1 MSPRLTVVIPVH
13 NGAQHLWECLASV
26 AAQSLRE
33 LDVVV
38 VDDGST
44 DAAPDIARAFAER
57 DGRFR
62 LVRQHNHGTGHARN
76 TGVRHAAPG
85 TEYLAFADSAD
96 VLPRRAYERLVGLLD
111 GSGSDFATGNVYLLT
126 AAGRSQAWQHRHLRR
141 TRTATHITEDLGLL
155 SDHTAWNKVFRRT
168 FWDRHRL
175 AFPEGVLYEDTPLTI
190 PAHFL
195 AEAVDVLHEHVYY
208 WRVREGDGPRRR
220 TGPRMV
226 RDRIASVDH
235 VSRFLADPANTRWSA
250 YKRDYD
256 RSVLIEDLPHFVDR
270 LPTADTDYRA
280 VFMDRARDWASRVDP
295 ELFKELPVDLRVKWQ
310 LIRERRLADLLAVLE
325 YERRNAAGFL
335 VQGLPLRKRAVLP
348 GADGTPVPLPSS
360 VTRLTSED
368 FPVRT
373 GVREILWHRGKLVI
387 RGYAYIRNLGAA
399 SRLRTLKTALV
410 TSGRHRLL
418 MPLRT
423 VHMPEATHDSR
434 QEQHCYDWSGFEI
447 TIDPERLA
455 GDERWRPGRWE
466 VDVVVAASGVV
477 RRAPL
482 RSLGTGS
489 GAWPPP
495 GELGDGTRLV
505 PWFKKGRLL
514 LSVEWAER
522 RLTGHRAVGGGE
534 IELDITDE
542 SACEPVALR
551 LTHRSSGTVLETPV
565 SCRLDDYEG
574 VRATARIRLADLT
587 AARPAPGEHP
597 KEVRLR
603 DTSSWDPVL
612 VLADSRTARI
622 ATAAAP
628 RPGRYPL
635 ADGRELIVAATA
647 DEHVVLHDRAPQP
660 IADLLTWHDDGS
672 LTVEGELPAAA
683 PAELELVLRHSIHAA
698 EVTFPCERRDADA
711 DGGARDGKGTASDEA
726 TGPAERPPAP
736 GRAGPAAGCDGACAC
751 GGRAPD
757 SEHGSP
763 TTGTGSHPPATGTEH
778 GSPTTE
784 AHRRLPP
791 AAEAAHYLPPPAT
804 GPFPPATGTGHHS
817 PSAGSAPRTAP
828 DGPDHHLTADA
839 SGHRSGTGRACG
851 RPSAVERTEHSL
863 AADGAG
869 DVGARSTTEGARS
882 PSAPDQAGG
891 DFVAEGPWAP
901 FTTERAAG
909 PSPTDKTGG
918 RLPAEAAGAPL
929 AADRAVGPSTT
940 DQAAGHFAPEQTGRH
955 VSSDQAAGRFT
966 ADRAK
971 DSPATERAGSH
982 LPADGVGDFPAPARA
997 ESPFTTDQ
1005 VQSRFA
1011 PEQAGNDFAP
1021 GPAGVPAPGDR
1032 VRERVAADRAGGRLA
1047 EGGPLGRRRFVAVL
1061 RPGEVAAASGTVPL
1075 REGRWY
1081 LFVRGRGGSARDAR
1095 DAGEGMPVRLAPE
1108 LFAGLPE
1115 ARTVAGKT
1123 FTVDRRFH
1131 DRVFVEAGSAVPLAD
1146 RGPYRQRLLRE
1157 RTYPARAALP
1167 LRDTVLYSSFGGRR
1181 YSDSPRAVHEELVRR
1196 GADVEHLWVVR
1207 DRQFEVPPTARALI
1221 LGSAEWYE
1229 ALARSRRI
1237 VTNTQLPPWFRR
1249 REGQYVL
1256 QTWHGTPLKR
1266 IGADLAGTLCAELAP
1281 SGPAP
1286 DPGAQWSTL
1295 LSANPH
1301 STRVFRRALGYHGE
1315 IAETGLPRT
1324 DALFAAD
1331 RAERAAALRRRLGIP
1346 RGKRVVLYAPTQ
1358 RDERAY
1364 DTGHYRLHLPLN
1376 VARAESALGADHVL
1390 LVRSHPL
1397 VADQVPARRGPFLR
1411 DVSAHPDAADVLLAA
1426 DVLVTDYSSL
1436 AVDFANTGR
1445 PLLYLTPDL
1454 ARFRDT
1460 VRGFTTDFV
1469 SEAPGPQLTGTDDLV
1484 DALRDV
1490 ERVAISYAPAYRRF
1504 RAAYCPFD
1512 DGGAAARAVD
1522 GLLAATP

>member
-1 MSPRLTVVIPVH
+1 MSPRLTVVVPVH
-13 NGAQHLWECLASV
+13 NGAEHLWECLASV
-26 AAQSLRE
+26 AAQTLRE

-44 DAAPDIARAFAER
+44 DAGPDIAAAFAER
-57 DGRFR
+57 DARFR
-62 LVRQHNHGTGHARN
+62 VVRQHNGGTGHARN
-76 TGVRHAAPG
+76 TGTRHAAPG

-111 GSGSDFATGNVYLLT
+111 GSGSDFATGNVYRLT

-208 WRVREGDGPRRR
+208 WRVREGAGPRRR
-220 TGPRMV
+220 TDPQVV

-250 YKRDYD
+250 HKRDYD
-256 RSVLIEDLPHFVDR
+256 RSVLTEDLPHFVDR
-270 LPTADTDYRA
+270 LPTAGADYRDA
-280 VFMDRARDWASRVDP
+280 FMDRARDWASRVDP

-310 LIRERRLADLLAVLE
+310 LIRERRLAELIAVLE
-325 YERRNAAGFL
+325 YERRNASGFL
-335 VQGLPLRKRAVLP
+335 VHGLPLRKRAVLP

-368 FPVRT
+368 FPVRA
-373 GVREILWHRGKLVI
+373 GVREILWRDGTLVI
-387 RGYAYIRNLGAA
+387 RGYAYIRNLGAP
-399 SRLRTLKTALV
+399 SRLRTRKTALV

-418 MPLRT
+418 VPLRT
-423 VHMPEATHDSR
+423 VHMPEATHNSR
-434 QEQHCYDWSGFEI
+434 QERHCYDWSGFEI
-447 TIDPERLA
+447 TVDPQRLK
-455 GDERWRPGRWE
+455 GDERWRPGRWQ

-495 GELGDGTRLV
+495 GGLGDGTRLV
-505 PWFKKGRLL
+505 PWFKNGRLL

-522 RLTGHRAVGGGE
+522 RLTGHRAVHGGI
-534 IELDITDE
+534 IELDVTDE
-542 SACEPVALR
+542 SAREPVALR
-551 LTHRSSGTVLETPV
+551 LTHRGSGSVLETPV
-565 SCRLDDYEG
+565 TCRLDDYEG
-574 VRATARIRLADLT
+574 VRATARLRLADLT

-597 KEVRLR
+597 EEVRLR
-603 DTSSWDPVL
+603 DTSSWDAVL

-622 ATAAAP
+622 TTAAAP

-647 DEHVVLHDRAPQP
+647 DEYLVLHDRTPQP
-660 IADLLTWHDDGS
+660 IADRVAWQDDGS
-672 LTVEGELPAAA
+672 LTVEGELPASA
-683 PAELELVLRHSIHAA
+683 PAELELVLRHSTHAA
-698 EVTFPCERRDADA
+698 EVTFPCERRDA

-736 GRAGPAAGCDGACAC
+736 GRAGPAAGCGGGCEC
-751 GGRAPD
+751 GGRAP
-757 SEHGSP
+757 
-763 TTGTGSHPPATGTEH
+763 
-778 GSPTTE
+778 
-784 AHRRLPP
+784 
-791 AAEAAHYLPPPAT
+791 
-804 GPFPPATGTGHHS
+804 
-817 PSAGSAPRTAP
+817 
-828 DGPDHHLTADA
+828 
-839 SGHRSGTGRACG
+839 
-851 RPSAVERTEHSL
+851 
-863 AADGAG
+863 
-869 DVGARSTTEGARS
+869 EGA
-882 PSAPDQAGG
+882 P
-891 DFVAEGPWAP
+891 
-901 FTTERAAG
+901 
-909 PSPTDKTGG
+909 
-918 RLPAEAAGAPL
+918 
-929 AADRAVGPSTT
+929 
-940 DQAAGHFAPEQTGRH
+940 
-955 VSSDQAAGRFT
+955 
-966 ADRAK
+966 
-971 DSPATERAGSH
+971 
-982 LPADGVGDFPAPARA
+982 
-997 ESPFTTDQ
+997 
-1005 VQSRFA
+1005 
-1011 PEQAGNDFAP
+1011 
-1021 GPAGVPAPGDR
+1021 
-1032 VRERVAADRAGGRLA
+1032 ADRAGQ
-1047 EGGPLGRRRFVAVL
+1047 RFTAGL
-1061 RPGEVAAASGTVPL
+1061 WPGAAPTPSGTAPL

-1081 LFVRGRGGSARDAR
+1081 LYLRGCAGGAGGVRDT
-1095 DAGEGMPVRLAPE
+1095 GEGMPVRLAPE

-1115 ARTVAGKT
+1115 ARTVGGKT
-1123 FTVDRRFH
+1123 VTVDRRFH
-1131 DRVFVEAGSAVPLAD
+1131 DRVFIEAGSAVPLAD

-1167 LRDTVLYSSFGGRR
+1167 LLDTVLYSSFGGRR

-1196 GADVEHLWVVR
+1196 GTDVEHLWVVR
-1207 DRQFEVPPTARALI
+1207 DRQFEVPPTARALV

-1237 VTNTQLPPWFRR
+1237 VTNTHLPPWFRR

-1281 SGPAP
+1281 PGPPP

-1301 STRVFRRALGYHGE
+1301 STRVLRRALGYQGE

-1324 DALFAAD
+1324 DAFFAPD

-1411 DVSAHPDAADVLLAA
+1411 DVSAHPDAAGVLLAA

-1460 VRGFTTDFV
+1460 VRGFTADFE
-1469 SEAPGPQLTGTDDLV
+1469 SEAPGPQLSGTDDLV

-1490 ERVAISYAPAYRRF
+1490 EGVARGYAAAYRRF
-1504 RAAYCPFD
+1504 RAAYCPWD
-1512 DGGAAARAVD
+1512 DGGATARAVD
-1522 GLLAATP
+1522 GLLAAAP